1 MAEGKKG
8 EARRKGG
15 EGSGRKGRGN
25 GHPPNE
31 NPGYGSVHGS
41 VKGGMHIGTN
51 DRRGKGM
58 KRSTLLWGSQDA
70 GVRFGG
76 LVEASFRPI
85 GSSKYCSWIFPACMY
100 RGPYVACSVVI
111 PYESEM

>member
-51 DRRGKGM
+51 DH
-58 KRSTLLWGSQDA
+58 
-70 GVRFGG
+70 GVRG
-76 LVEASFRPI
+76 
-85 GSSKYCSWIFPACMY
+85 
-100 RGPYVACSVVI
+100 
-111 PYESEM
+111 